1 MGIEP
6 EPLLLTGQMVN
17 EKSTEHIPMNNEIS
31 TKTYNNI
38 LESLEATV
46 TKDNKIVSPEPN
58 SKIAENNPKDFKFLN
73 EELPIHDFKNI
84 NNIHSKIFA
93 KNKPMDYKSLIEQ
106 LLITVTDNTFV
117 NEEIINIQSKLQ
129 VIPVIG

>member
-1 MGIEP
+1 MQANIVIQKGCFKEGWSQEAP
-6 EPLLLTGQMVN
+6 Y

-58 SKIAENNPKDFKFLN
+58 SKIKYPKTFHETSQLWFKIWKSPKMNPLKCL
-73 EELPIHDFKNI
+73 IWI
-84 NNIHSKIFA
+84 NFA
-93 KNKPMDYKSLIEQ
+93 KKI
-106 LLITVTDNTFV
+106 VCC
-117 NEEIINIQSKLQ
+117 
-129 VIPVIG
+129 